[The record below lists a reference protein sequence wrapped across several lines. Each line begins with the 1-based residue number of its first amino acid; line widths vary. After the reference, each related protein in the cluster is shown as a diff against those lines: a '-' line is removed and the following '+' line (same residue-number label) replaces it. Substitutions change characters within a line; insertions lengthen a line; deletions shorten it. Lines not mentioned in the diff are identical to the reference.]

1 MSFLID
7 TNVVSELTKVPP
19 HEGVLSW
26 LKTVPRSEA
35 WISVAVIAEIR
46 SGIEFSAVN
55 RHGVDLEAWL
65 VHSLLPQFS
74 GRILEVDERTA
85 HHWGR
90 FDRQLRRLSVKEPTI
105 DALLAATA
113 KVHGLIVVTR
123 NVKHFAPLGIPVFDP
138 YAAMDR
144 K

>member
-19 HEGVLSW
+19 NEGVVRW

-46 SGIEFSAVN
+46 SGIEFNAVN
-55 RHGVDLEAWL
+55 RHGVDLDAWL
-65 VHSLLPQFS
+65 VQSLLPQFS
-74 GRILEVDERTA
+74 GRILEVDERIA

-113 KVHGLIVVTR
+113 KVHGLIVSTR
-123 NVKHFAPLGIPVFDP
+123 NVKHFEPLGIPVFDP
-138 YAAMDR
+138 YTATDR
-144 K
+144 A